1 MMRRV
6 FITGVGPITS
16 IGIGQSK
23 LSEERIPEQRQI
35 RSCWSKRMQHKAVKL
50 ATIRVANGPGG
61 TVTPGETNVGL
72 RTRNAKLI
80 GRLVCYGL
88 CGVAA
93 TLLPVRQAMEAFF
106 PRDSSMCQHS
116 HRTVTKTLTVW
127 RSCRMAFP
135 QAANST
141 QATSW
146 YQTSITPP
154 LRLAA
159 ISKELGSRLQK

>member
-1 MMRRV
+1 MSGCELE
-6 FITGVGPITS
+6 TPNALGVLFAMDYVEWPPRCCRCG
-16 IGIGQSK
+16 
-23 LSEERIPEQRQI
+23 RQ
-35 RSCWSKRMQHKAVKL
+35 W
-50 ATIRVANGPGG
+50 
-61 TVTPGETNVGL
+61 
-72 RTRNAKLI
+72 
-80 GRLVCYGL
+80 
-88 CGVAA
+88 
-93 TLLPVRQAMEAFF
+93 EAFF

-159 ISKELGSRLQK
+159 ISKELGSRLQR